1 MKNPF
6 KKLQDQKQALE
17 SFVVKQQVYM
27 LNSVLGDLAEEYAW
41 TLKDINVVNSKS
53 FLKRSKLISQLCVKY
68 CITEDDL
75 QNNYYYIDNIENN
88 D

>member
-1 MKNPF
+1 M
-6 KKLQDQKQALE
+6 QDWKQALE

-41 TLKDINVVNSKS
+41 TLKDINVVNKNSYK
-53 FLKRSKLISQLCVKY
+53 KRSILKAKLCDKY
-68 CITEDDL
+68 CISENEL
-75 QNNYYYIDNIENN
+75 QDNYYYIDNIENN